1 VNITTIRKYA
11 QKSWKYM
18 QLYHEGLTGKLA
30 EYACKQFKSHRWI
43 LQYDI
48 TAFIKK
54 KKVLKKIKKIAK

>member
-1 VNITTIRKYA
+1 
-11 QKSWKYM
+11 M

-43 LQYDI
+43 LQDDL

-54 KKVLKKIKKIAK
+54 KRVVKKSNKIGK